1 MQDGASSE
9 HSVSKRRCDGKAN
22 AQEDTVG
29 HATVAAEC
37 LDGKACAAEVE
48 SELLQRVETLNES
61 NIQPHLAVIIVGDD
75 PASHVYVNAKV
86 RMCERLGIRST
97 HIALPADTDESVLRQ
112 HIETMNQQQDLDGI
126 LVQSPLPN
134 HMDEEALTDM
144 IHPSKDVDGFHPI
157 NLGLLAM
164 RQPKFR
170 SCTPYGVIKMLKA
183 MEIEVSGKDA
193 VVVGASNH
201 VGRPMAFELLLAGA
215 TVTQCHSKTQ
225 NIQDKVYNADIVV
238 AAVGRPEMVKGSWI
252 KKGAVV
258 IDIGINRVGDKLIG
272 DVEFEVAKHNA
283 SFITPVPG
291 GVGPMT
297 VATLMSNTLDAQK
310 NSL

>member
-1 MQDGASSE
+1 MTAQLIN
-9 HSVSKRRCDGKAN
+9 GKEIAN
-22 AQEDTVG
+22 NLLE
-29 HATVAAEC
+29 
-37 LDGKACAAEVE
+37 
-48 SELLQRVETLNES
+48 ELKDEIDERLKTGIRN
-61 NIQPHLAVIIVGDD
+61 PALAVILVGND
-75 PASHVYVNAKV
+75 PASSVYVNNKRKA
-86 RMCERLGIRST
+86 CEKIGIKSLFYD
-97 HIALPADTDESVLRQ
+97 LPASTSQAKLESLVDDLNKDENV
-112 HIETMNQQQDLDGI
+112 DGI
-126 LVQSPLPN
+126 LVQSPLPDPL
-134 HMDEEALTDM
+134 DEDRILHL
-144 IHPSKDVDGFHPI
+144 ISPSKDVDGFHPV

-164 RQPKFR
+164 RQPRFR

-183 MEIEVSGKDA
+183 MDIELIGKDA

-225 NIQDKVYNADIVV
+225 NIQDKVNNADIVV

-252 KKGAVV
+252 KKEAVV
-258 IDIGINRVGDKLIG
+258 IDIGINRVGDKLVG
-272 DVEFEVAKHNA
+272 DVEFEVAKNNA

>member
-1 MQDGASSE
+1 MPNGALSG
-9 HSVSKRRCDGKAN
+9 HSVSKCRCDGKAN

-29 HATVAAEC
+29 HATVAAKC

-144 IHPSKDVDGFHPI
+144 IHPLKGRRWIPSAKP
-157 NLGLLAM
+157 
-164 RQPKFR
+164 R
-170 SCTPYGVIKMLKA
+170 SSRAGS
-183 MEIEVSGKDA
+183 SGRHAPLHAEWRDA
-193 VVVGASNH
+193 
-201 VGRPMAFELLLAGA
+201 
-215 TVTQCHSKTQ
+215 
-225 NIQDKVYNADIVV
+225 NA
-238 AAVGRPEMVKGSWI
+238 RM
-252 KKGAVV
+252 
-258 IDIGINRVGDKLIG
+258 
-272 DVEFEVAKHNA
+272 
-283 SFITPVPG
+283 G
-291 GVGPMT
+291 GH
-297 VATLMSNTLDAQK
+297 
-310 NSL
+310 

>member
-1 MQDGASSE
+1 MTAQLIN
-9 HSVSKRRCDGKAN
+9 GKEIAN
-22 AQEDTVG
+22 NLLGELKEEI
-29 HATVAAEC
+29 AER
-37 LDGKACAAEVE
+37 LKTGIRNPA
-48 SELLQRVETLNES
+48 
-61 NIQPHLAVIIVGDD
+61 LAVILVGND
-75 PASHVYVNAKV
+75 PASSVYVNNKRKA
-86 RMCERLGIRST
+86 CEKIGIKSLFYD
-97 HIALPADTDESVLRQ
+97 LPASTSQAKLESLVDDLNKDENV
-112 HIETMNQQQDLDGI
+112 DGI
-126 LVQSPLPN
+126 LVQSPLPD
-134 HMDEEALTDM
+134 HLDEDRILHL
-144 IHPSKDVDGFHPI
+144 ISPSKDVDGFHPV

-164 RQPKFR
+164 RQPRFR

-183 MEIEVSGKDA
+183 MDIELIGKDA

-225 NIQDKVYNADIVV
+225 NIQDKVNNADIVV

-252 KKGAVV
+252 KKEAVV
-258 IDIGINRVGDKLIG
+258 IDIGINRVGDKLVG
-272 DVEFEVAKHNA
+272 DVEFEVAKNNA